1 MYAPR
6 KENTQKMFSNISTEY
21 KASSPSALFQNKHLN
36 FSIFFVCFSCTS
48 SQTHPSFGCCRVKLS
63 RWKSFS
69 VGDSWSK
76 NALLCFCPSLRQ
88 KLKRRQISWIN
99 WRKKQRRQ
107 RKCISPPVAVF
118 NKLLNSSQ
126 NWELV
131 CSAGFTLRMG
141 ILFLSRT
148 FLRFWNIFFG
158 KDDPVK
164 RCTKLLCLSVFLTFK
179 ISEEN

>member
-1 MYAPR
+1 MYAPG
-6 KENTQKMFSNISTEY
+6 KENTQKIFSIISTEY
-21 KASSPSALFQNKHLN
+21 KASSHSALFQNKHLN
-36 FSIFFVCFSCTS
+36 FSIFFCLFQLYKFTDA
-48 SQTHPSFGCCRVKLS
+48 SQLRLLPSKTFQMKKLFG
-63 RWKSFS
+63 
-69 VGDSWSK
+69 WSK